1 MADPTSS
8 PPPPQIPSL
17 LLPPCS
23 PLQPPPPPLFPE
35 PPPPPPQ
42 PQPQQQQQQPRILFS
57 FPKRPALR
65 VTSEYDSG
73 SDNPVFLHK
82 VSCKL
87 LDGLAKLKLS
97 FQNDR
102 KGEIGQPQ
110 LAFVSKHLSIHYDVE
125 EQNAL
130 VRSAFDVG
138 PRLHLKA
145 EHDVKAQLGEM
156 SLVADLAE
164 PGYALELSSLVPTV
178 GLPRATLKFPLG
190 EVSLEEREEE
200 EVKRTLSING
210 ILKSQIWNGVC
221 SAQYAEEELKLRYC
235 FKDEEMSFVPTIS
248 LPSNALL
255 VALKRRFSPS
265 SKLSYWYNFDT
276 DYWSAVYKHTYG
288 KDYKFKAGY
297 DSGAGLGWASL
308 WVGDEEGKAKTAP
321 MKMKVQLMLQVP
333 QNNINSSVLIFR
345 VKKRW
350 DI

>member
-1 MADPTSS
+1 MADPSSS
-8 PPPPQIPSL
+8 PPPPPIPSL
-17 LLPPCS
+17 LLPPYS
-23 PLQPPPPPLFPE
+23 PPPPPPPPTPPPPGPVQPPPPP
-35 PPPPPPQ
+35 
-42 PQPQQQQQQPRILFS
+42 QPRILFS

-65 VTSEYDSG
+65 VTSEYDSD
-73 SDNPVFLHK
+73 SSVFLHK

-97 FQNDR
+97 FRNDR
-102 KGEIGQPQ
+102 KGEVVEPR
-110 LAFVSKHLSIHYDVE
+110 LSFVSKHLSLHYDVE
-125 EQNAL
+125 EQSAL
-130 VRSAFDVG
+130 LQSAFDVG

-145 EHDVKAQLGEM
+145 EHDVKAQQGVM

-164 PGYALELSSLVPTV
+164 PGYALELSSPVPTV

-221 SAQYAEEELKLRYC
+221 SAQYAEEELKLRYA
-235 FKDEEMSFVPTIS
+235 FKDEELSFIPTIS
-248 LPSNALL
+248 LPSNALS

-265 SKLSYWYNFDT
+265 SKLSYLYNFDT

-288 KDYKFKAGY
+288 KDFKFKAGY
-297 DSGAGLGWASL
+297 DLEARVGWASL
-308 WVGDEEGKAKTAP
+308 WVGDEVGKAKTAP
-321 MKMKVQLMLQVP
+321 MKMKVQFMLQVP
-333 QNNINSSVLIFR
+333 QDDINSSVLMFR

>member
-8 PPPPQIPSL
+8 PPPPPIPSL

-35 PPPPPPQ
+35 PPPSPPPQ
-42 PQPQQQQQQPRILFS
+42 PQPQQPRILFS

-65 VTSEYDSG
+65 VTSEYDSD
-73 SDNPVFLHK
+73 SSVFLHK

-145 EHDVKAQLGEM
+145 EHDVKAQQGEM

-210 ILKSQIWNGVC
+210 ILKSQIWNGAC
-221 SAQYAEEELKLRYC
+221 SAQYADEELKLRYC
-235 FKDEEMSFVPTIS
+235 FKDEEMSFIPSIS
-248 LPSNALL
+248 LPSNALS

-265 SKLSYWYNFDT
+265 SKLSYLYNFDT
-276 DYWSAVYKHTYG
+276 DNWSAVYKHTYG
-288 KDYKFKAGY
+288 KDFKFKAGY
-297 DSGAGLGWASL
+297 DSEVRLGWASL

-333 QNNINSSVLIFR
+333 QDDINSSVLMFR